1 VTTRVPH
8 VRRGELVRIRGECWR
23 VAGQLVHSDVA
34 VVDVVGC
41 GRTNRAKPAQFL
53 FPFEPF
59 DRLETSRAPRV
70 VSPARW
76 RHVARRTLAEVSP
89 SWPSLQAATDAD
101 LSLIPFQLEP
111 ALALMRGEACRFLIA
126 DAVGLGKTVE
136 AGLMIAEMLRRRPD
150 AKALVIAPAGLRHQW
165 RDELKSRFALEA
177 DIVDA
182 ATLARATTRLPAGAN
197 PWSHLPLIITSIDYI
212 KRPEVIRSVETLIW
226 DVVVLDEAHHLAGR
240 SDRAATAAMLGDR
253 ARLLVLLT
261 ATPHSGDVDAFSRLC
276 SIGDVTGR
284 DTLAVFRRTREDAGL
299 PDHRRTTLLR
309 VRPTPEEAA
318 MHDALLAYARAIW
331 AEHAGATYAG
341 ARLVAAVLA
350 RRASSS
356 AGSLARSIERRL
368 ASSLDVVG
376 PVQVQSDL
384 PFGEP
389 EDEEPDAV
397 LKLPGLADPDRE
409 HACLARLLELARV
422 AARAESKVTVL
433 RRLLSRI
440 NEPAIV
446 FTEYR
451 DTLQRI
457 ADALSDLEVLR
468 LHGGLSVGER
478 ADVVRRF
485 TSGTAGVLIATDAG
499 SEGLNL
505 HHRCRLAINLELPW
519 TPLRLEQRAGRVDRV
534 GQRRR
539 VHVLHLVAAG
549 TCEESTLARLV
560 QRVKNVRGALSLL
573 TRVPNEQQV
582 ATAIL
587 GHGSEPDLTSDP
599 GTLPRGLVM
608 PDLRHDA
615 IEEARR
621 LAQARAFAR
630 ASPHAVQPGSIVAR
644 VCRRRSPSPPQ
655 AVWLYK
661 LAFVTTTGTFVHETL
676 VSVRA
681 ELTRRAR
688 NGESSTIRA
697 LLDPNRPALQ
707 QLLAVRRGQLLDEL
721 HASMA
726 AALRRWTMREADV
739 SGAMRAR
746 HARLAAGLLQRSLF
760 DSRDERL
767 AASQAA
773 LLDEALSQSAARLR
787 ELEVASHLRVDSCEL
802 TFAVL
807 LE

>member
-1 VTTRVPH
+1 MTTRVPH

-59 DRLETSRAPRV
+59 DRLEPSRAPRV

-76 RHVARRTLAEVSP
+76 RHVARRTLAEASP
-89 SWPSLQAATDAD
+89 SWPSLLAPTDAD

-111 ALALMRGEACRFLIA
+111 ALALVRGEACRFLIA

-136 AGLMIAEMLRRRPD
+136 AGLMIAETLRRRPD

-331 AEHAGATYAG
+331 AEHAGTTYAG

-368 ASSLDVVG
+368 ASSVDVVA

-397 LKLPGLADPDRE
+397 LKLPGLADRDRE
-409 HACLARLLELARV
+409 HGCLARLLELARG

-457 ADALSDLEVLR
+457 ADALSDLEVVR
-468 LHGGLSVGER
+468 LHGGLSAGER

-505 HHRCRLAINLELPW
+505 HHRCRLAVNLELPW

-560 QRVKNVRGALSLL
+560 ERVKNVRGAMNLL

-587 GHGSEPDLTSDP
+587 GHGSELDVTSDP
-599 GTLPRGLVM
+599 GTVPRGLVM

-630 ASPHAVQPGSIVAR
+630 GSPHAVQPGSIVAR
-644 VCRRRSPSPPQ
+644 VRRRRSPSPPQ
-655 AVWLYK
+655 AVWVYK
-661 LAFVTTTGTFVHETL
+661 LAFVTTTGSFVHEAL
-676 VSVRA
+676 VPVRA

-688 NGESSTIRA
+688 DGESSTIRA
-697 LLDPNRPALQ
+697 LLDPNLPALQ
-707 QLLAVRRGQLLDEL
+707 QLLAVRRGQLSDEL
-721 HASMA
+721 SASMA
-726 AALRRWTMREADV
+726 AALRRWTVREADI

-760 DSRDERL
+760 DSRHERL
-767 AASQAA
+767 ASSQAA

-787 ELEVASHLRVDSCEL
+787 ELELANHLRVDSCEL